1 MSHIDYK
8 YLLSNNLLNK
18 YNNGGL
24 SGLCNLGN
32 TCYINSCLQIL
43 SHCYELHE
51 VINIITN
58 INNTLKSTTLIS
70 DTLISDTLNS
80 TTLNTNNLILK
91 EWNDLKD
98 LMWSKNC
105 VVSPNRFLNAIHHIS
120 TIKDRELF
128 SGYAQNDLPEF
139 LIFLFDCFHEALERK
154 VSITINGNSE
164 NNIDELAKKCYE
176 MIKNMYSDSYS
187 EMIDL
192 FFGIHV
198 SLIISSADSNQIMS
212 ITPEPFSIINLPIP
226 HAINNNQEFSIYDC
240 FDLYTQFEVLEGENA
255 WFNDATNAKENVN
268 KCIKFW
274 SLPNIL
280 IVDFKRFNNA
290 NKKLNNII
298 KTPLLGLDLSKYVV
312 GYNKDKYIYELFGI
326 CNHNGECL
334 GGHYS
339 AYVKNSNQKWYHF
352 NDTNV
357 NEISESQLIT
367 PKGYC
372 YFYRKL
378 L

>member
-8 YLLSNNLLNK
+8 YLLSNDLLNK
-18 YNNGGL
+18 YNNKGL

-43 SHCYELHE
+43 SHSYELHE
-51 VINIITN
+51 IVNII
-58 INNTLKSTTLIS
+58 
-70 DTLISDTLNS
+70 
-80 TTLNTNNLILK
+80 NTNTDSNTNSNNKKLILQ
-91 EWNDLKD
+91 EWTSLKD

-105 VVSPNRFLNAIHHIS
+105 VISPNRFLNAIQHIA

-164 NNIDELAKKCYE
+164 NNIDELAKKCYT
-176 MIKNMYSDSYS
+176 MIKTMYSDSYS
-187 EMIDL
+187 EIIDL

-198 SLIISSADSNQIMS
+198 SLIISNSSTDPKEILS

-226 HAINNNQEFSIYDC
+226 HSSSNNQEFSIYDC
-240 FDLYTQFEVLEGENA
+240 FDLYTQPEFLEGENA
-255 WFNDATNAKENVN
+255 WFNETTNSKENVN

-298 KTPLLGLDLSKYVV
+298 RTPLLGLDLSKYVV

-326 CNHNGECL
+326 CNHHGECL

-339 AYVKNSNQKWYHF
+339 AYVKNSNQKWYDF

>member
-1 MSHIDYK
+1 MANIDYK
-8 YLLSNNLLNK
+8 YLLLNNLLNK
-18 YNNGGL
+18 YNNKGL
-24 SGLCNLGN
+24 TGLCNLGN

-51 VINIITN
+51 VINILNNNNT
-58 INNTLKSTTLIS
+58 INNNTIN
-70 DTLISDTLNS
+70 NS
-80 TTLNTNNLILK
+80 NLILH
-91 EWNDLKD
+91 EWRDLKD

-105 VVSPNRFLNAIHHIS
+105 IISPNRFLNAIHNIS
-120 TIKDRELF
+120 KIKDRELF

-154 VSITINGNSE
+154 VDIKINGTSE
-164 NNIDELAKKCYE
+164 NNIDELAKKCYT
-176 MIKNMYSDSYS
+176 MIKNMYSNNYS
-187 EMIDL
+187 EMLDL

-198 SLIISSADSNQIMS
+198 SLIISNNESNNESNEIMS
-212 ITPEPFSIINLPIP
+212 VTPEPFSIINLPIP
-226 HAINNNQEFSIYDC
+226 YSSNNNQEFSIYDC
-240 FDLYTQFEVLEGENA
+240 FDLYTQFEFLEGENA
-255 WFNDATNAKENVN
+255 WFNETTNTKESVN

-280 IVDFKRFNNA
+280 IVDFKRFDNA

-298 KTPLLGLDLSKYVV
+298 RTPLLGLDLSKYVV
-312 GYNKDKYIYELFGI
+312 GYNRDKYIYELFGI

-334 GGHYS
+334 GGHYT
-339 AYVKNSNQKWYHF
+339 AYVKNSNQKWYHY

-357 NEISESQLIT
+357 EEINESQLIT
-367 PKGYC
+367 SKGYC

>member
-1 MSHIDYK
+1 MSHINYN

-18 YNNGGL
+18 YDNGGL

-32 TCYINSCLQIL
+32 TCYINSCVQIL

-51 VINIITN
+51 VINII
-58 INNTLKSTTLIS
+58 NNNSI
-70 DTLISDTLNS
+70 LND
-80 TTLNTNNLILK
+80 NNLILQ
-91 EWNDLKD
+91 EWKSLKD

-105 VVSPNRFLNAIHHIS
+105 VISPNRFLNAIQHIS

-154 VSITINGNSE
+154 VDIKINGRSE

-176 MIKNMYSDSYS
+176 MIKNMYSSSYS

-198 SLIISSADSNQIMS
+198 SLIISNDESNDESNDSNKIMS
-212 ITPEPFSIINLPIP
+212 VTPEPFSIINLPIP
-226 HAINNNQEFSIYDC
+226 HSSNSNQEFSIYDC
-240 FDLYTQFEVLEGENA
+240 FDLYTQFEFLEGENA
-255 WFNDATNAKENVN
+255 WFNETTNTKENVN

-280 IVDFKRFNNA
+280 IVDFKRFNNS
-290 NKKLNNII
+290 NIKLNNII
-298 KTPLLGLDLSKYVV
+298 RTPLLGLDLTKYVV

-334 GGHYS
+334 GGHYT

-357 NEISESQLIT
+357 EEINESQLIT
-367 PKGYC
+367 SKGYC

>member
-1 MSHIDYK
+1 MSHINYN
-8 YLLSNNLLNK
+8 YLLSNDLLNK
-18 YNNGGL
+18 YTNRGL

-51 VINIITN
+51 LINII
-58 INNTLKSTTLIS
+58 NTDS
-70 DTLISDTLNS
+70 
-80 TTLNTNNLILK
+80 NTNTDSNIKNLILQ
-91 EWNDLKD
+91 EWTSLKD

-105 VVSPNRFLNAIHHIS
+105 VISPNRFLNAIQHIA

-128 SGYAQNDLPEF
+128 SGYVQNDLPEF

-154 VSITINGNSE
+154 VTITINGNSE
-164 NNIDELAKKCYE
+164 NNIDELAKKCYT
-176 MIKNMYSDSYS
+176 MIQNMYSNSYS
-187 EMIDL
+187 EIIDL

-198 SLIISSADSNQIMS
+198 SLIISNNDSNNDSNNSTNSKEILS

-226 HAINNNQEFSIYDC
+226 HSNTNNQEFSIYDC
-240 FDLYTQFEVLEGENA
+240 FNLYTQPEFLEGENA
-255 WFNDATNAKENVN
+255 WFNETTNSKENVN

-290 NKKLNNII
+290 NKKLNNVI
-298 KTPLLGLDLSKYVV
+298 KTPLLGLDMSKYVV
-312 GYNKDKYIYELFGI
+312 GYNRDKYIYELFGI
-326 CNHNGECL
+326 CNHSGECL

-339 AYVKNSNQKWYHF
+339 AYVKNSNQKWYHY

-357 NEISESQLIT
+357 DEISESQLIT

>member
-1 MSHIDYK
+1 
-8 YLLSNNLLNK
+8 
-18 YNNGGL
+18 
-24 SGLCNLGN
+24 
-32 TCYINSCLQIL
+32 
-43 SHCYELHE
+43 
-51 VINIITN
+51 
-58 INNTLKSTTLIS
+58 
-70 DTLISDTLNS
+70 
-80 TTLNTNNLILK
+80 
-91 EWNDLKD
+91 
-98 LMWSKNC
+98 
-105 VVSPNRFLNAIHHIS
+105 
-120 TIKDRELF
+120 
-128 SGYAQNDLPEF
+128 
-139 LIFLFDCFHEALERK
+139 
-154 VSITINGNSE
+154 
-164 NNIDELAKKCYE
+164 

-240 FDLYTQFEVLEGENA
+240 FDLYTHFEVLEGENA
-255 WFNDATNAKENVN
+255 WFNDATNTKENVN

-274 SLPNIL
+274 SLPTIL

-298 KTPLLGLDLSKYVV
+298 RTPLLGLDLSKYVV

>member
-1 MSHIDYK
+1 MSHINYK
-8 YLLSNNLLNK
+8 YLLSNDLLNK
-18 YNNGGL
+18 YDNKGL
-24 SGLCNLGN
+24 TGLCNLGN
-32 TCYINSCLQIL
+32 TCYINSCLQVL

-51 VINIITN
+51 VINTINN
-58 INNTLKSTTLIS
+58 INIVNDSS
-70 DTLISDTLNS
+70 
-80 TTLNTNNLILK
+80 ILLQ
-91 EWNDLKD
+91 EWQSLRD

-105 VVSPNRFLNAIHHIS
+105 VISPNRFINAIQHIS
-120 TIKDRELF
+120 KIKNRDLF
-128 SGYAQNDLPEF
+128 TGYAQNDLPEF

-154 VSITINGNSE
+154 VTITINGNSE
-164 NNIDELAKKCYE
+164 NDIDELAKKCYA
-176 MIKNMYSDSYS
+176 MIKNMYSNSYS
-187 EMIDL
+187 EIIDL

-198 SLIISSADSNQIMS
+198 SLIVSNTSVSSKEILS

-226 HAINNNQEFSIYDC
+226 HSSNNNQEFSIYDC
-240 FDLYTQFEVLEGENA
+240 FNLYTQFEILEGENA
-255 WFNDATNAKENVN
+255 WFNETTNTKENVN

-280 IVDFKRFNNA
+280 IVDFKRFNNT

-298 KTPLLGLDLSKYVV
+298 RTPLLGLDLNNYVI

-334 GGHYS
+334 GGHYT
-339 AYVKNSNQKWYHF
+339 ACIKNSNQKWYNY

-357 NEISESQLIT
+357 TEVNESQLIT
-367 PKGYC
+367 SKGYC